1 VNNKVNK
8 IRNPDF
14 SVGKSNP
21 SGWTWHATAKSAVW
35 QKLDSSDSA
44 DNTGV
49 LISTR
54 HKKGSAGWCQTLI
67 CKPGEFYRIEARV
80 SCDLSADD
88 VHSGLRL
95 SVQPLA
101 DNKPV
106 RVRRCTPGLHR
117 VDRPVTIRADY
128 QAPDDVRRLRV
139 SIGIVDAKGTA
150 QIHEVRYIQILEPD
164 TVSNPLAI
172 PAPSYTAEIPC
183 KVSSVCICSESAD
196 DRKITYLLKSYFDHR
211 KVKTLH
217 PKKLKSSY
225 SDTNALLLPDPVLPP
240 SIRSIKSLVR
250 LANDRVVVVSTQ
262 AFAKLAGTAVSLK
275 RIEQPDDPIHA
286 KIMYANYASCG
297 FALNDIIAY
306 AWPGKKDGSF
316 VQYQFRKTAA
326 FKEFCNKH
334 GLVTF
339 LASMCDKDS
348 TSDPTISL
356 YKETP
361 GGKLFIL
368 DIDPVEVKGS
378 TAGEPVLAMHLLLSI
393 LGQIQ
398 NRLGQYTF
406 PVRKEA
412 EFRDIIR
419 EMSNRFDEFVVHD
432 EDVPVDE
439 VKEQLVTIGREDQ
452 SFGLP
457 LTSKPVIL
465 LRSGL
470 SSGDVESVYGV
481 LYWIKQLLRMPP
493 YVCPYADQLAS
504 QFRLAWVPQLASWNA
519 RDGFQRLSR
528 SPDHPVSIECDG
540 ADIATM
546 IDVVSCPVNQVR
558 VVLPQTGGSYQTY
571 FRWLGSIFN
580 TFGPGQYFAY
590 EVENGEAFNDRRK
603 YSWHH
608 LKNEL
613 QIVADAKSFDSEDY
627 QEVMSTGGQ
636 VCRIEIPGN
645 DADFTAH
652 SIRRTDITA
661 TVLEQVI
668 GLQFGIIAVNRSR
681 STIRY
686 DGFAPIKSG
695 QALIVDRNEPMLR
708 SHAPKVG

>member
-1 VNNKVNK
+1 MINKINK

-14 SVGKSNP
+14 SVGKSKP
-21 SGWTWHATAKSAVW
+21 SAWTWQATAKSSDGRR
-35 QKLDSSDSA
+35 LDSSESA
-44 DNTGV
+44 DNKSV
-49 LISTR
+49 LISSKQ
-54 HKKGSAGWCQTLI
+54 KKGSAGWCQTLV
-67 CKPGEFYRIEARV
+67 CKPGEYYRIEAV
-80 SCDLSADD
+80 VTCDLSADD
-88 VHSGLRL
+88 ERSGLRL
-95 SVQPLA
+95 SIQPLA
-101 DNKPV
+101 DDKPV
-106 RVRRCTPGLHR
+106 GIRRFTPGIHR
-117 VDRPVTIRADY
+117 VDQPVTVRATY

-139 SIGIVDAKGTA
+139 AIEIVDAEGTA
-150 QIHEVRYIQILEPD
+150 QIHEVRFILILEPD

-172 PAPSYTAEIPC
+172 PAPSYTTEIPC
-183 KVSSVCICSESAD
+183 KVTSVCVCSESAD
-196 DRKITYLLKSYFDHR
+196 DRNITHLLKSYFDHR

-217 PKKLKSSY
+217 PKKLKPSY
-225 SDTNALLLPDPVLPP
+225 SDANALFLPDPVLPP
-240 SIRSIKSLVR
+240 SIRSVKSLIR
-250 LANDRVVVVSTQ
+250 LANDRIVIVSTQ
-262 AFAKLAGTAVSLK
+262 AFTKLAGTAVSLK
-275 RIEQPDDPIHA
+275 RVEQPDDPIHA

-297 FALNDIIAY
+297 FALNDVFAY
-306 AWPGKKDGSF
+306 AWPGKNEGSY
-316 VQYQFRKTAA
+316 VQFQFRKIGA

-334 GLVTF
+334 GFVTF

-348 TSDPTISL
+348 TSDRSISL

-361 GGKLFIL
+361 GGGLFVL
-368 DIDPVEVKGS
+368 DINPVEVKGS
-378 TAGEPVLAMHLLLSI
+378 TAGEPILALHLLLSI

-412 EFRDIIR
+412 EIRDIIR
-419 EMSNRFDEFVVHD
+419 EMSIRFGEFVVHD

-457 LTSKPVIL
+457 LTPKPVIL

-481 LYWIKQLLRMPP
+481 LYWVKQLLRMPP
-493 YVCPYADQLAS
+493 YGCPYADQLAS
-504 QFRLAWVPQLASWNA
+504 QFRIAWVPQMASWDA

-528 SPDHPVSIECDG
+528 SPDHPVAIECDG
-540 ADIATM
+540 ADIAMM

-558 VVLPQTGGSYQTY
+558 VVLPQTGGSYQAY
-571 FRWLGSIFN
+571 FRWLGSIYD

-590 EVENGEAFNDRRK
+590 EVENGETFNNHQK

-627 QEVMSTGGQ
+627 QDVMSSGGQ

-645 DADFTAH
+645 DNDFTAQ

-681 STIRY
+681 STMRY

-708 SHAPKVG
+708 SRTPKVG

>member
-1 VNNKVNK
+1 MNNKVNK

-14 SVGKSNP
+14 STGKSNP
-21 SGWTWHATAKSAVW
+21 SGWTWQATAKSANW
-35 QKLDSSDSA
+35 QRFDEYVSA
-44 DNTGV
+44 DKAGV
-49 LISTR
+49 MISTGQ
-54 HKKGSAGWCQTLI
+54 KKCSVGWSQTLV
-67 CKPGEFYRIEARV
+67 CKPGEFYRIEAV
-80 SCDLSADD
+80 ATCDLSADD
-88 VHSGLRL
+88 ERSGLRL
-95 SVQPLA
+95 AIQPLA

-106 RVRRCTPGLHR
+106 GVHRCTPGLHR
-117 VDRPVTIRADY
+117 VDQPVTIRATY

-139 SIGIVDAKGTA
+139 SIEIVDALGTA
-150 QIHEVRYIQILEPD
+150 QIHEVRFILILEPD

-172 PAPSYTAEIPC
+172 PAPSFVADIPC
-183 KVSSVCICSESAD
+183 KVSSVCVCSESAD
-196 DRKITYLLKSYFDHR
+196 DRKITHLLKSYFDHR

-225 SDTNALLLPDPVLPP
+225 SDTNALLLPDPVPPP
-240 SIRSIKSLVR
+240 SIRSVRSLVR
-250 LANDRVVVVSTQ
+250 LASDRVVVVSTQ
-262 AFAKLAGTAVSLK
+262 AFAKLAGTTVSLK
-275 RIEQPDDPIHA
+275 RVEQPDDPIHA

-297 FALNDIIAY
+297 FALNDIFAY

-316 VQYQFRKTAA
+316 VQYQFRKTGA

-334 GLVTF
+334 GFVTF

-348 TSDPTISL
+348 TSDRTISL

-361 GGKLFIL
+361 GGGLFVL
-368 DIDPVEVKGS
+368 DIDPVEAKGS
-378 TAGEPVLAMHLLLSI
+378 IAGEPVLAMHLLLSI

-398 NRLGQYTF
+398 NRLGQYTY

-419 EMSNRFDEFVVHD
+419 EMSNRFEEFVVHD

-457 LTSKPVIL
+457 LTPKPVIL

-504 QFRLAWVPQLASWNA
+504 QFRLAWVPQLASWDA
-519 RDGFQRLSR
+519 RDGFKRLSR

-540 ADIATM
+540 GDIATM

-558 VVLPQTGGSYQTY
+558 VVLPQKSGPYMTY
-571 FRWLGSIFN
+571 FRWLGSLYDAFN
-580 TFGPGQYFAY
+580 PGQYFTY
-590 EVENGEAFNDRRK
+590 EVRNGDAFNDRRQ

-613 QIVADAKSFDSEDY
+613 QIVADTKSFDSEDY
-627 QEVMSTGGQ
+627 QQVMAAGGQ

-645 DADFTAH
+645 DNDFIAQ

-681 STIRY
+681 STMRY
-686 DGFAPIKSG
+686 NGFAPIKSG
-695 QALIVDRNEPMLR
+695 QALIVDRNEPELR
-708 SHAPKVG
+708 STTPKVG